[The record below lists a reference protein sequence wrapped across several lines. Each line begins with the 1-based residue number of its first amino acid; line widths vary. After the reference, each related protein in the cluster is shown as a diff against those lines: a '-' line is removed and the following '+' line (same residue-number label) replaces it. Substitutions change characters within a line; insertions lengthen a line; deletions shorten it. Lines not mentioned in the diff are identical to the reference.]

1 MPGTDNSAVEFTPAV
16 KVRSLDGH
24 GERRRR
30 DRRRSSRFGSERR
43 RSDRRKRT
51 LRTLL
56 LAAAAVSAT
65 PTAAKTHNRTFPDLR
80 PKVSVSIGNV
90 VALDAPQPEP
100 QPPYAALIDEAA
112 AKHNLD
118 AALIRAVMQT
128 ESAFDPRA
136 VSPVG
141 AMGLMQLMPALAKD
155 MGVQNP
161 FDPRENVMAGAEY
174 LSRLLETHRGNLALT
189 LASYNAGPGNVRK
202 YNGIPPFEETRN
214 YVRKITDILET
225 TE

>member
-1 MPGTDNSAVEFTPAV
+1 MPGTDNSAVEFTPAI
-16 KVRSLDGH
+16 KVRALDGH

-30 DRRRSSRFGSERR
+30 GRRRSSRFGSERR
-43 RSDRRKRT
+43 RSDRRRRT

-80 PKVSVSIGNV
+80 PRVSVSIGNV
-90 VALDAPQPEP
+90 VALDAQPTEP
-100 QPPYAALIDEAA
+100 REPFAALILEAA
-112 AKHNLD
+112 ALYDLD
-118 AALIRAVMQT
+118 AALIRAVMKT
-128 ESAFDPRA
+128 ESEFDPGA

-155 MGVQNP
+155 MGVTNP
-161 FDPRENVMAGAEY
+161 FDPRENVMAGAKY
-174 LSRLLETHRGNLALT
+174 LSKLLETHRGNVALT

-202 YNGIPPFEETRN
+202 YHGIPPFKETRN
-214 YVRKITDILET
+214 YVRKITDLLET